1 MVNDR
6 MDSKNLAIF
15 VILILQCSMG
25 ILKNFC
31 LLSYY
36 LMLHY
41 NKHTLKP
48 VDFIF
53 MNMFIANFFI
63 IFSRIVLQTME
74 TFGKELFFNVF
85 VCKFPMYT
93 ERVGRSVS
101 IGTICLL
108 SVFQAITISPSDS
121 CLSGLKVKV
130 SKYIS
135 LSIFLCWVLFLGLNM
150 IPPMYAYIKCN
161 SNNVT
166 HIRTSKY
173 CFSLGHDEFTGSMVT
188 TVFVF
193 PEVFFAILIVWSGSL
208 MVVILYRHKQRVQHI
223 HCTYVSNRTSHE
235 SRATKSILV
244 LVSVFIGFYSLS
256 SILHTCV
263 ALFCGAGWWL
273 VNITVII
280 HLCFPTLGPFIV
292 SHGTALPR
300 FSLSCIRNTGRP

>member
-6 MDSKNLAIF
+6 MDSKNLAMF
-15 VILILQCSMG
+15 VILILQCSVG
-25 ILKNFC
+25 ILKNIC

-41 NKHTLKP
+41 NKHTLKQI
-48 VDFIF
+48 DLIF

-74 TFGKELFFNVF
+74 TFGMELFFNVF

-121 CLSGLKVKV
+121 CLNGLKVKV
-130 SKYIS
+130 PKYIS

-150 IPPMYAYIKCN
+150 ISPMYVYIKWN

-166 HIRTSKY
+166 YKRTSNY
-173 CFSLGHDEFTGSMVT
+173 CFSLGHDEFSGPMIT
-188 TVFVF
+188 TFFVF
-193 PEVFFAILIVWSGSL
+193 PEVLFAILIVWSGSL
-208 MVVILYRHKQRVQHI
+208 MVIILYRHKQRVQHI
-223 HCTYVSNRTSHE
+223 HCTYAPTRTSHE
-235 SRATKSILV
+235 SRATKNILV
-244 LVSVFIGFYSLS
+244 LVSLFIGFYSLS

-273 VNITVII
+273 INITVII

-292 SHGTALPR
+292 TPDTALPR
-300 FSLSCIRNTGRP
+300 FSLSWIRNTERT